1 MKCED
6 QTLKQAHATT
16 KAQVTVAQKPN
27 QGERKKSVVYL
38 FFLDFFVTFCV
49 KTKSKRHKLF
59 TNIFFSIKNFYLNT
73 STQTVASNMTP
84 EIILLLLITI
94 LLIIAVIKLFTKTDS
109 KAMLLYAEIQ
119 RIEQSVKNEIANNRK
134 ETTDNAANAR
144 KELANALEAFKKDFT
159 QALTTLNNIQK
170 DNFYALLNKQS
181 EQNTDTSTKLDSMR
195 QTIEQKVTA
204 MQQSNEQKLEQMRI
218 TVDEKLQKT
227 LEERLGQS
235 FQLVSERL
243 EAVHKGL
250 GDMQQLA
257 TGVGDLKRVLSN
269 VKTRGVL
276 GEYQLENILEQTL
289 TPEQYAKNVK
299 TKEGSNALVEFAVK
313 LPGRS
318 DGANGTASAVWL
330 PIDSKFPKED
340 FELLLQAY
348 DVADATLIEESRKAF
363 IRGIKKCA
371 ADICNKYI
379 DAPNTTDFAIL
390 FLPFESLYAEVL
402 RTPGLFESIRTE
414 YKINIA
420 GPTTLSAF
428 LSSLQMGFRTLA
440 IEKRSGEVW
449 QLLSAVKTEFGNF
462 AGMLDKAQKN
472 IQAGLD
478 QLENVAGVRTRA
490 IQRRLKG
497 VELLNNDELQKIL
510 PELMNGEVGDEE

>member
-1 MKCED
+1 M
-6 QTLKQAHATT
+6 
-16 KAQVTVAQKPN
+16 
-27 QGERKKSVVYL
+27 
-38 FFLDFFVTFCV
+38 
-49 KTKSKRHKLF
+49 
-59 TNIFFSIKNFYLNT
+59 
-73 STQTVASNMTP
+73 
-84 EIILLLLITI
+84 
-94 LLIIAVIKLFTKTDS
+94 
-109 KAMLLYAEIQ
+109 Q
-119 RIEQSVKNEIANNRK
+119 RIEQSVKTEIAANRR
-134 ETTDNAANAR
+134 EAFEQSALAR
-144 KELANALEAFKKDFT
+144 KELQQSLQSFEEKLNHLTATIDHKLTAFSDSNNANALASRTEIKDALGSFKKDLAQSIT
-159 QALTTLNNIQK
+159 ELNSIQK

-181 EQNTDTSTKLDSMR
+181 EQNTDSSNKLEQMR

-204 MQQSNEQKLEQMRI
+204 MQQSNEQKLEQVRI

-289 TPEQYAKNVK
+289 TPDQYAKNVK

-313 LPGRS
+313 LPGRG
-318 DGANGTASAVWL
+318 DGANGTGHPVWL

-348 DVADATLIEESRKAF
+348 DAADAAGIEECRKAF
-363 IRGIKKCA
+363 VRGIRKCA
-371 ADICNKYI
+371 ADISSKYI

-449 QLLSAVKTEFGNF
+449 HLLSAVKTEFGNF

-472 IQAGLD
+472 IQTGLD
-478 QLENVAGVRTRA
+478 QLEHVAGVRTRA

-497 VELLNNDELQKIL
+497 VELLNKDELQKIL
-510 PELMNGEVGDEE
+510 PEGMNGEVSDEE